1 MRLYLYFFLLL
12 IMINICNEKNEYF
25 NVINEIKL
33 IFILKFVLIGSV
45 IDVLLKLIKEEFLCV
60 FK

>member
-1 MRLYLYFFLLL
+1 
-12 IMINICNEKNEYF
+12 MINICNEKNEYF